1 MLAHDSSKL
10 FTVFGLLAYEHKIS
24 VMNFTVKREKS
35 FTDPVKSKEPMI
47 LMVGF
52 RRYIVNPIYSTF
64 TRGGPNN
71 VHRFERFLHHGRTSM
86 ATIYAPIQFGPA
98 PVMLFKYSP
107 EKCSSWTEN
116 EHAPLVGTGTLLDP
130 QPLRVIA
137 KRIIL
142 TGHPFKIHKRGAVIR
157 FMFYS
162 PEDVDYF
169 KPVQLHTKFGRTGHI
184 KESLGTHGYMK
195 CQFDQ
200 GIKQHDTVCMNL
212 YKRIFPKWTTRL
224 YRVEEGVEDAMMQE

>member
-1 MLAHDSSKL
+1 
-10 FTVFGLLAYEHKIS
+10 
-24 VMNFTVKREKS
+24 
-35 FTDPVKSKEPMI
+35 MI

-52 RRYIVNPIYSTF
+52 RRYIINPIYSTY

-71 VHRFERFLHHGRTSM
+71 VHKFERFLHADRTSM

-98 PVMLFKYSP
+98 PIMMFDYSTQP
-107 EKCSSWTEN
+107 QWDISSGRPLT
-116 EHAPLVGTGTLLDP
+116 PLVATGSLLEP

-137 KRIIL
+137 KRIVL

-162 PEDVDYF
+162 PADVDYF
-169 KPVQLHTKFGRTGHI
+169 KPVQLHTKYGRVGHI

-212 YKRIFPKWTTRL
+212 YKRVFPKWTTRL
-224 YRVEEGVEDAMMQE
+224 FVRGEDNEVEEMEMVVE

>member
-1 MLAHDSSKL
+1 M
-10 FTVFGLLAYEHKIS
+10 FGLLPYEHKMSI
-24 VMNFTVKREKS
+24 MNFTVKREKS
-35 FTDPVKSKEPMI
+35 FSRPVKSKDPMI

-52 RRYIVNPIYSTF
+52 RRFIVNPIYSTY

-71 VHRFERFLHHGRTSM
+71 VHKFERFLHSDRTSM

-98 PVMLFKYSP
+98 PIMMFDYSP
-107 EKCSSWTEN
+107 TTLWNSSKDL
-116 EHAPLVGTGTLLDP
+116 APLVGTGTLLEP
-130 QPLRVIA
+130 QPLRVVA
-137 KRIIL
+137 KRIVL
-142 TGHPFKIHKRGAVIR
+142 TGHPFKIHKRGAVAR

-162 PEDVDYF
+162 PQDVDYF
-169 KPVQLHTKFGRTGHI
+169 KPVQLHTKYGRVGHI

-212 YKRIFPKWTTRL
+212 YKRVFPKWSTRL
-224 YRVEEGVEDAMMQE
+224 FVRDQSKEEEGQDMMID